1 VATQIDSAHD
11 SAVAD
16 VIGWLEREVAY
27 TRTGRAGARQVPVRG
42 LLHRPRPVTFGR
54 TPVMTTTTQKPLPTY
69 VSLVQAAEI
78 TEQSVRTIRRRISD
92 GSLPAYKFG
101 PRHIRIKL
109 EDLEAM
115 ARRIASARS

>member
-1 VATQIDSAHD
+1 VLRLQ
-11 SAVAD
+11 
-16 VIGWLEREVAY
+16 
-27 TRTGRAGARQVPVRG
+27 
-42 LLHRPRPVTFGR
+42 
-54 TPVMTTTTQKPLPTY
+54 
-69 VSLVQAAEI
+69 LVQAAEI

-115 ARRIASARS
+115 ARPIASARS

>member
-1 VATQIDSAHD
+1 VLRLQ
-11 SAVAD
+11 
-16 VIGWLEREVAY
+16 
-27 TRTGRAGARQVPVRG
+27 
-42 LLHRPRPVTFGR
+42 
-54 TPVMTTTTQKPLPTY
+54 
-69 VSLVQAAEI
+69 LVQAAEI